1 MKITKTQLKRIIKEE
16 LQECMSDGM
25 MSDIPMGYEGGSKG
39 IKIMKVGKAP
49 VKDKSG
55 GDYEYSGRMTKS
67 NLYNMA
73 KHAMMLHDMLQ
84 DNDDMEPWVE
94 EKIAVA
100 TDAME
105 TVAEYMEYEKVRGN

>member
-1 MKITKTQLKRIIKEE
+1 MKISKSYLHKIIKEE
-16 LQECMSDGM
+16 LQECMNDAM
-25 MSDIPMGYEGGSKG
+25 MAPEMPMGYEGGESGVKTF
-39 IKIMKVGKAP
+39 KLGKAP
-49 VKDKSG
+49 AKSG
-55 GDYEYSGRMTKS
+55 GDYEYAGRMTKS

-73 KHAMMLHDMLQ
+73 KHAMMLHDILQ
-84 DNDDMEPWVE
+84 DNENVEPWVE